1 MGVHGS
7 CLYIIKGLGA
17 VIDQLSQILFFNF
30 FCPVTSS
37 RVNEGAVSRPSP
49 WNHVVCSLVIEANGL
64 PYSTWSEIDFF
75 FCQVCV
81 CQSFNH
87 VRCCATPWIVAH
99 QAPLSMAFSRQ
110 EYWSGYPFPF
120 PRKYITSCYGCRF
133 HEPSQEFRHRQNF
146 CYLICKGD

>member
-49 WNHVVCSLVIEANGL
+49 WNHVVCSLVIEANIL

-75 FCQVCV
+75 FFAKYVCV
-81 CQSFNH
+81 SHSIMSDAVQPHGLQPTRLLCPWHSPGKNTGVGSHFLFQGSISPPVMVVDFMSP
-87 VRCCATPWIVAH
+87 VRNSDTGRIFV
-99 QAPLSMAFSRQ
+99 
-110 EYWSGYPFPF
+110 
-120 PRKYITSCYGCRF
+120 I
-133 HEPSQEFRHRQNF
+133 
-146 CYLICKGD
+146 